1 MSAVSP
7 FRSAGDSAFERIF
20 YDAVEDISGVERTE
34 EGHDALKQAAAQY
47 GLEHAVYLGLNI
59 PGLTQGEPYLAV
71 TYSDEWC
78 LHYRQ
83 QGYVDIDPVVRLGLT
98 GLLPVDWRSFDRSS
112 PRVRR
117 LFGEAADA
125 KIGNQGLTFPVRGA
139 LGELA
144 LFSITANASD
154 SQWTD
159 RKRLYMRDFQ
169 VIAHHVHTMVLRMTG
184 ATQTDYADVLSER
197 ERECLQWAAVGKS
210 AWDTSVILSI
220 SERSVKFYLD
230 QARHKLDCM
239 NKTHAVAKAISLGL
253 VRPPC

>member
-1 MSAVSP
+1 MSTVAP
-7 FRSAGDSAFERIF
+7 FKPAGRSMFERIF
-20 YDAVEDISGVERTE
+20 YDVVEDISGVERTE

-47 GLEHAVYLGLNI
+47 GLEHAVYLGLNV
-59 PGLTQGEPYLAV
+59 PGLTEGEPYLAV

-83 QGYVDIDPVVRLGLT
+83 QGYVNVDPVVRLGMT
-98 GLLPVDWRSFDRSS
+98 GLLPIDWASLDRSN

-125 KIGNQGLTFPVRGA
+125 KVGNQGLTFPIRGA

-144 LFSITANASD
+144 LFSITANVSD
-154 SQWTD
+154 REWADT
-159 RKRLYMRDFQ
+159 KRLYMRDFQ
-169 VIAHHVHTMVLRMTG
+169 IIAHHAHAMVLRMTG
-184 ATQTDYADVLSER
+184 ATRTDYAHVLSER

-253 VRPPC
+253 VRPTC